1 MALAE
6 HHHGAEHE
14 RPDAYA
20 RETTPGRTPQGV
32 LALQRA
38 AGNGAV
44 AGLLGV
50 QRYAVGAAAD
60 SDATAVLA
68 WLAANSPYAPEAA
81 HTQAAFSMTRTFDA
95 KEAKDKSWT
104 VKVTASTVTVAKS
117 VDMPTWAPTKIKK
130 EWTAAHTALRAHE
143 ARHEGVA
150 DTWKA
155 TLKARLAAYTF
166 TSTTATSWD
175 DATAEAGVD
184 LDEKWATWIEEH
196 QKAQEKLDPY
206 AVVIAGAAAPVA
218 PVAPVT
224 PDADAAPESGE
235 TPSPIEE

>member
-1 MALAE
+1 MALAGPQHSP
-6 HHHGAEHE
+6 HHDG
-14 RPDAYA
+14 PDPCA
-20 RETTPGRTPQGV
+20 RDATGIRGPQGV

-44 AGLLGV
+44 ARLMAV
-50 QRYAVGAAAD
+50 QRYPVGAPADAD
-60 SDATAVLA
+60 SASVLA

-81 HTQAAFSMTRTFDA
+81 HTEAAFSMTRTFDA
-95 KEAKDKSWT
+95 KEKDGTWT
-104 VKVTASTVTVAKS
+104 VKVTASTVTAKKS

-143 ARHEGVA
+143 ALHEGVA

-166 TSTTATSWD
+166 TTTTATSWD

-196 QKAQEKLDPY
+196 QKDQVKLDPY
-206 AVVIAGAAAPVA
+206 SVTIANPPAPAVPPAPAAP
-218 PVAPVT
+218 
-224 PDADAAPESGE
+224 AAPESSEGPE
-235 TPSPIEE
+235 PVEE

>member
-1 MALAE
+1 MALAG
-6 HHHGAEHE
+6 HQHGADPE
-14 RPDAYA
+14 RQDAPA
-20 RETTPGRTPQGV
+20 RETTAGRTPQGV

-50 QRYAVGAAAD
+50 QRYAVGAKAD
-60 SDATAVLA
+60 SDATTVLA

-95 KEAKDKSWT
+95 KEKDGTWT
-104 VKVTASTVTVAKS
+104 VKVKASTVDVKKS

-143 ARHEGVA
+143 ALHEGVA

-155 TLKARLAAYTF
+155 TLKARLSAYTF
-166 TSTTATSWD
+166 TTSTATSWD
-175 DATAEAGVD
+175 DATAEAGAD
-184 LDEKWATWIEEH
+184 LDAKWVTWIEEH
-196 QKAQEKLDPY
+196 QKDQDKLDPY
-206 AVVIAGAAAPVA
+206 AVVIAGAAAPA
-218 PVAPVT
+218 PPAPAPT
-224 PDADAAPESGE
+224 PDAEAAPESGE
-235 TPSPIEE
+235 TTSPVEE